1 MELGSPSAN
10 YSDKTAS
17 PQANFDSTLAG
28 ENSMPFAQVTPSE
41 TLGEHKD
48 VSILF
53 SDISGYSNLAGSIE
67 YEEMSS
73 LLNKYFEAM
82 GDAVFKY
89 KQTLKQQINSACIGN
104 RILVVFGSPQPLD
117 DHAWCAVQTALDM
130 NQYLAEFNAGR
141 EAANKPIVKIGIG
154 INTDK
159 VFSNNL
165 VANRGMDFMA
175 IGAGVHLGYR
185 LEGVCKQYGCN
196 IVISEN
202 TYQRCTERVWVR
214 ELDSIRVQGNNRAV
228 AVYELLGLRSQS
240 ISEQKQKVLDHYY
253 KGREYYLKRKFAIAM
268 GEFATVMEIDSSDKA
283 AAIQLKRC
291 QHWIKS
297 PPPEDWDG
305 AWTLS

>member
-1 MELGSPSAN
+1 
-10 YSDKTAS
+10 
-17 PQANFDSTLAG
+17 
-28 ENSMPFAQVTPSE
+28 MPFAQGTPSE
-41 TLGEHKD
+41 MLGEHKD

-53 SDISGYSNLAGSIE
+53 SDISGYSNLAGSME
-67 YEEMSS
+67 SEEMST
-73 LLNKYFEAM
+73 LLNKYFATM
-82 GDAVFKY
+82 GEAVFKY

-104 RILVVFGSPQPLD
+104 RIIVVFGSPQSLA
-117 DHAWCAVQTALDM
+117 DHAWCAVQTALEM
-130 NQYLAEFNAGR
+130 SQNLAEFNAAR
-141 EAANKPIVKIGIG
+141 EAINKPVIKIGIG
-154 INTDK
+154 INSDT
-159 VFSNNL
+159 VFSSNL

-202 TYQRCTERVWVR
+202 TYKHCGERVWVR

-240 ISEQKQKVLDHYY
+240 ISEQKQQVLDHYD
-253 KGREYYLKRKFAIAM
+253 KGRQHYLNRKFAIAM
-268 GEFATVMEIDSSDKA
+268 GEFATVMEIDSNDKA

-297 PPPEDWDG
+297 PPPDDWDG
-305 AWTLS
+305 SWTLS